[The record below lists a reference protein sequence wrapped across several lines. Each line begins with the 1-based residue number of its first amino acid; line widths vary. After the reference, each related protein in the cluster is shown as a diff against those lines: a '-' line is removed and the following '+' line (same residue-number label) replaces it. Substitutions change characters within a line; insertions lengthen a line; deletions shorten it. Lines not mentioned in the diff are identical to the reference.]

1 MCAELLNDMGVIQ
14 QSIDGISFELKKP
27 FNFDFIGQY
36 GKVFKVYDDQDSGN
50 ICFGTERDGKRFFV
64 KFAGAPTKRYEGKI
78 SDAVVRLKASVPL
91 YHDLKHKSLIELVD
105 EGEMGGGFAMIFLW
119 EDGDCMGRMYP
130 QAHERFMKLPCRT
143 RLRVFRDVLSFLE
156 HTATKGYVAV
166 DFYDGSILYDFGRE
180 KTTICDIDFF
190 RRQPCVND
198 MGRMWGSSLFQSP
211 EEYELGAVID
221 EVTNVYTVGATAFAL
236 FGGYGRGRERWELS
250 EECFA
255 VAAKAVERERAL
267 RQRSIAEFRGEWE
280 RALG

>member
-1 MCAELLNDMGVIQ
+1 MEVIQ

-64 KFAGAPTKRYEGKI
+64 KFAGAPAKRYEGEI
-78 SDAVVRLKASVPL
+78 SDAIVRLKASVPL

-105 EGEMGGGFAMIFLW
+105 EGEIGGGFAMIFLW

-130 QAHERFMKLPCRT
+130 QAHERFMKLPCRM
-143 RLRVFRDVLSFLE
+143 RLEVFRDVLSFLE
-156 HTATKGYVAV
+156 HTAAKGYVAI
-166 DFYDGSILYDFGRE
+166 DFYDGSILYDFERE

-211 EEYELGAVID
+211 EEYELGAVIN

-236 FGGYGRGRERWELS
+236 FGRYGRERERWELS

-255 VAAKAVERERAL
+255 VAKKAVEKERTL
-267 RQRSIAEFRGEWE
+267 RQRSIAEFREEWE
-280 RALG
+280 RALR